1 MERVRGMYQKILLAV
16 DGSEH
21 ASRAAMRALYL
32 VKELADSTITICY
45 VSKEGPTKAQLLE
58 SHFDVTSVLDQ
69 KASKV
74 IQASLEAFNRE
85 GVPYRLEVL
94 WGEPAYEIVEL
105 SKNCGFDLIVM
116 GSRGLGTFTGVFLGS
131 VSQRVLQ
138 EAPCPVM
145 IVK

>member
-1 MERVRGMYQKILLAV
+1 MYQKILLAV

-21 ASRAAMRALYL
+21 ASRAAMRALHL
-32 VKELADSTITICY
+32 VKELKNSTITICY
-45 VSKEGPTKAQLLE
+45 VSKEGPTKSQLLE
-58 SHFDVTSVLDQ
+58 SHFDVTSVLGQ
-69 KASKV
+69 KAYQV
-74 IQASLEAFNRE
+74 IQASLQAFDRE

-105 SKNCGFDLIVM
+105 SRIGSYDLIIL
-116 GSRGLGTFTGVFLGS
+116 GSRGLGRFTGVFLGS